1 VALGRFRDRSAG
13 RSTER
18 RSVASAGKMAAKVA
32 ARHAIDEDLDALV
45 MLNADGLARFLDAAG
60 RAVVRLTQGNE

>member
-1 VALGRFRDRSAG
+1 
-13 RSTER
+13 
-18 RSVASAGKMAAKVA
+18 MAAKVA